1 MTYINIYSLY
11 INTSEVPDWHCAGAE
26 QGTDNSG
33 TEIHF
38 RFPAGARPAGA
49 VSGEG
54 PGGKGICPDAKYLH
68 GKSSTTY
75 IDKGRFVRENDSI
88 TSLIHLSQ
96 MYQKQ
101 YLRKQDTDLSVCH
114 EAHIYI

>member
-11 INTSEVPDWHCAGAE
+11 INTSEVRIGIVRGAE

-38 RFPAGARPAGA
+38 RFPAGPRPAGG

-54 PGGKGICPDAKYLH
+54 PGREGNPRLLSGQGTGICERR
-68 GKSSTTY
+68 GSEVFF
-75 IDKGRFVRENDSI
+75 R
-88 TSLIHLSQ
+88 TSG
-96 MYQKQ
+96 
-101 YLRKQDTDLSVCH
+101 
-114 EAHIYI
+114 

>member
-1 MTYINIYSLY
+1 MALTDGLRRKK
-11 INTSEVPDWHCAGAE
+11 TGRQAE

-38 RFPAGARPAGA
+38 RFPAGPRPAGA

-54 PGGKGICPDAKYLH
+54 PGGKRICLDAKYLR
-68 GKSSTTY
+68 GKSSPTY

-88 TSLIHLSQ
+88 SFLIHLSQ

-101 YLRKQDTDLSVCH
+101 YLRKQDTDLSPVPSSGSRQY
-114 EAHIYI
+114 ADDL